1 MALHINIHTANTGI
15 LLIEGIL
22 ANSPIGK
29 DERANTTMKA
39 GPANTWY
46 LIPIDEYC
54 QLHSS

>member
-1 MALHINIHTANTGI
+1 MALHINTHTANTSV

-39 GPANTWY
+39 GPANT
-46 LIPIDEYC
+46 
-54 QLHSS
+54 